1 MKKLLVGAVAAGFVG
16 STLFFGDGIA
26 TADDVIMVPGTAP
39 PSGPASKFYHFK
51 PEWVPQIGSK
61 YYSNPDITNNPGT
74 KPTTT
79 ISYPAAN
86 PTSLSGNNMPVGKSV
101 AIGADN
107 LDAAIKR
114 NNGPMTVVGLSQ
126 GAEVMTEEQLR
137 LAHDPDAPPP
147 DQITFVKVSDPA
159 IVLRRLFKPGT
170 HLPIFNYTV
179 PPPVES
185 QYNTVNV
192 VAQYDFVGDPPDHWW
207 NLLAVLNSGVGV
219 QHSMVAF
226 SDPASVPPENVTRT
240 VNSLG
245 GVTTTYRVPEAELP
259 LSHML
264 RGAGVPGPIVDT
276 LNPEMTRIVD
286 AGYNRN
292 NPNPF
297 PNPNSGL
304 QLPNLGGGDGLGGN
318 HPPRFDRPG
327 NLHPDR
333 KHHRRT
339 QRGHRLAV
347 RDQPGRKRRQH
358 SQRGHQS
365 DLGSQRGQQSGPRS
379 QRGQHCGLRGRRPQ
393 GWPQGRQGN
402 RHSGQR
408 FATQKEAVTTR

>member
-51 PEWVPQIGSK
+51 PEWVPQIGAK

-304 QLPNLGGGDGLGGN
+304 QLPNLGGGDGLGGIT
-318 HPPRFDRPG
+318 H
-327 NLHPDR
+327 
-333 KHHRRT
+333 
-339 QRGHRLAV
+339 
-347 RDQPGRKRRQH
+347 
-358 SQRGHQS
+358 
-365 DLGSQRGQQSGPRS
+365 LGSIAPAIFIPIESTTAGLSAATASLSVISLAGNAVNILSGATKAISGVSGASKAVPGAS
-379 QRGQHCGLRGRRPQ
+379 AATTAASAVAGPKGGLKGAK
-393 GWPQGRQGN
+393 GIATAV
-402 RHSGQR
+402 SGLLPKKKQ
-408 FATQKEAVTTR
+408 

>member
-1 MKKLLVGAVAAGFVG
+1 MNKLLVGAVAAGFVG
-16 STLFFGDGIA
+16 STLIFGDGVA
-26 TADDVIMVPGTAP
+26 AADDVIMVPGTAP

-51 PEWVPQIGSK
+51 PEWVPQIGAK
-61 YYSNPDITNNPGT
+61 YYSNPDITNNPGP

-226 SDPASVPPENVTRT
+226 SDPASVPPENITTT

-245 GVTTTYRVPEAELP
+245 GTTTTYRVPEAELP
-259 LSHML
+259 LTHML
-264 RGAGVPGPIVDT
+264 RGAGVPAPIVDA
-276 LNPEMTRIVD
+276 LNPEMQRIVD

-304 QLPNLGGGDGLGGN
+304 QLPNLGDPLGAIGHPESIAPAISIPIGSTTAGLTAATGSLSVISLASNAVNIVSGATKAISGAGAAAKAI
-318 HPPRFDRPG
+318 PG
-327 NLHPDR
+327 ASAAGTAASAVAGP
-333 KHHRRT
+333 K
-339 QRGHRLAV
+339 GSGKGVKGLATAV
-347 RDQPGRKRRQH
+347 
-358 SQRGHQS
+358 
-365 DLGSQRGQQSGPRS
+365 SGLLPKKK
-379 QRGQHCGLRGRRPQ
+379 Q
-393 GWPQGRQGN
+393 
-402 RHSGQR
+402 
-408 FATQKEAVTTR
+408 